1 MAAGFDPSGRLP
13 DVFTNAGTSS
23 FTQFLSQAA
32 PELLPIA
39 RDCMAPSYPEL
50 AKDFGRISTY
60 AYAEEEAFLSTL
72 RAGTTILDTALSEA
86 KKSGGRQLSG
96 AQAFQLHDTYGFPI
110 DLTLEMAAEQ
120 GLDVDQDGFR
130 RLMKDFDAMQGHIAS
145 DDAATA
151 AKLQGIQS
159 KMHADT
165 LAAGAARMDIQ
176 NKTFAET
183 FQRQSETM
191 ANQRGSFERM
201 NRGFT
206 DSIDS

>member
-1 MAAGFDPSGRLP
+1 MGQTTTGSGPAAPDAAALGEAIAEILATSVNEHMQWNTGF
-13 DVFTNAGTSS
+13 F
-23 FTQFLSQAA
+23 QWSQAQLTNFQ
-32 PELLPIA
+32 PVP
-39 RDCMAPSYPEL
+39 PQ
-50 AKDFGRISTY
+50 
-60 AYAEEEAFLSTL
+60 AYADFANRQNWMIGFIQRFTKTAEILSKAGDSTL
-72 RAGTTILDTALSEA
+72 SSAIA
-86 KKSGGRQLSG
+86 
-96 AQAFQLHDTYGFPI
+96 TY
-110 DLTLEMAAEQ
+110 L
-120 GLDVDQDGFR
+120 DGFR

-145 DDAATA
+145 DYAATA